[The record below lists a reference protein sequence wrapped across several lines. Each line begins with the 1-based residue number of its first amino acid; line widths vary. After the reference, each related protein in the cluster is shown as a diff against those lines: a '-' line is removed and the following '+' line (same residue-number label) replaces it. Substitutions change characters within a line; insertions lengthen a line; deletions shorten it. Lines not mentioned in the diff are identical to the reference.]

1 MSYSYMEK
9 LKRRLK
15 ELTSIIG
22 QSGYED
28 LVIDY
33 IKKEVDAEQ
42 FTVDTL
48 GNVIIQLNKCKT
60 KNSKKLMLF
69 AHMDEVGF
77 VTRKIEKNGFIRVER
92 MGGVHEPSMAGQT
105 VVVQTNMGPKIGVIG
120 TKSHHYTKSEE
131 KFDVVPPEEIYL
143 DFGFKNKKEAIKSGI
158 EVGTPISY
166 KRQFF
171 SNDSIVFSNSLDN
184 RVGCLIL
191 LELIDKLQNQ
201 DSKFENEVYIVF
213 SVQEEFNLRGI
224 LPAVRNVDPD
234 IAIALDLII
243 ASDTPDLEGY
253 TDVRLGNGPCIN
265 KFSFHGRGTLGG
277 LIPNPKLVDHIIDV
291 AKNNG
296 INLNKS
302 VFMGGLTD
310 ASFSQLEMNGIPMVD
325 LAFPARYSHAP
336 IEAVDLNDVMELI
349 DLLEY
354 TIPTLNNELD
364 LKRGSN

>member
-9 LKRRLK
+9 LKKRLK
-15 ELTSIIG
+15 ELTTIIG

-33 IKKEVDAEQ
+33 IKKEVSAEQ
-42 FTVDTL
+42 LNVDPL
-48 GNVIIQLNKCKT
+48 GNVIIQLNKSNKSD
-60 KNSKKLMLF
+60 SKKLMIF

-77 VTRKIEKNGFIRVER
+77 VTRKIEENGFIRVER

-105 VVVQTNMGPKIGVIG
+105 VVVETNTGPKLGVIG
-120 TKSHHYTKSEE
+120 TKAHHYTKSEE
-131 KFDVVPPEEIYL
+131 KFDVVPPDKVYL
-143 DFGFKNKKEAIKSGI
+143 DFGFKNKKEAIESGI

-171 SNDSIVFSNSLDN
+171 SNDSVVFSNSLDN
-184 RVGCLIL
+184 RAGCLIL
-191 LELIDKLQNQ
+191 LELIDRLQNT
-201 DSKFENEVYIVF
+201 DSQLENEIYIVF

-243 ASDTPDLEGY
+243 SSDTPDLEGY
-253 TDVRLGNGPCIN
+253 TDVKLGSGPYIN

-277 LIPNPKLVDHIIDV
+277 LIPNPKLVDHIISV
-291 AKNNG
+291 AQKND
-296 INLNKS
+296 IRLTKS

-336 IEAVDLNDVMELI
+336 IEAIDLNDVMELI

-354 TIPTLNNELD
+354 IIPTLNNKLD
-364 LKRGSN
+364 LSRGNN